1 MKKALCLLLA
11 LIFSLVVF
19 VGCQKEPQTPP
30 CETQTPLSE
39 FQFKHEYSI
48 SKLRAF
54 FGEIPYEEKMEYTEN
69 GKYIKMDEVNKKFPI
84 EFLKVSLRE
93 HQKYAVYKVKEG
105 GYYYVFWQRYIE
117 YDDDMHVIY
126 DGGISFEKSSVAET
140 HYLTPNCFCSVS
152 DFDSLVIG
160 ESTAEDVAK
169 IDPEFEMKF
178 LFSSGERSFSYLNDG
193 SIYTVYYDMLN
204 RGKSRSDYVVS
215 RKVHRTVE
223 DLKGHVPTYIAT
235 IHPEDLP

>member
-54 FGEIPYEEKMEYTEN
+54 FGEIPYEEKMEYTKN

-93 HQKYAVYKVKEG
+93 HQYYAVYKVKEG
-105 GYYYVFWQRYIE
+105 GYYYIFWYDHIE
-117 YDDDMHVIY
+117 DNGMNYTFDN
-126 DGGISFEKSSVAET
+126 SLEKCYLSNT
-140 HYLTPNCFCSVS
+140 HYLTPNCFCSAS
-152 DFDSLVIG
+152 DLKSIVVG

-169 IDPEFEMKF
+169 IDPEYEMIF
-178 LFSSGERSFSYLNDG
+178 VLSSGITSFSYLNDG
-193 SIYTVYYDMLN
+193 SIFMVIYTHSPQF
-204 RGKSRSDYVVS
+204 KSREDLTVS
-215 RKVHRTVE
+215 KWRHYTVE
-223 DLKGHVPTYIAT
+223 DLKGSMLTSIAT

>member
-1 MKKALCLLLA
+1 MKKGIILL
-11 LIFSLVVF
+11 FVF
-19 VGCQKEPQTPP
+19 LFAFLTGCQKEPQPSLNAP
-30 CETQTPLSE
+30 EVSLSE

-48 SKLRAF
+48 SELKAF
-54 FGEIPYEEKMEYTEN
+54 FGELSLEERYEYSDN
-69 GKYIKMDEVNKKFPI
+69 SDEIYMKNVNKKFPI
-84 EFLKVSLRE
+84 EYAKVSLNE
-93 HQKYAVYKVKEG
+93 NQNYAVYKVKEG
-105 GYYYVFWQRYIE
+105 GYYYVFWQRYKE
-117 YDDDMHVIY
+117 YDDEMNVIY
-126 DGGISFEKSSVAET
+126 DGGLRFDKSVAMCA

-223 DLKGHVPTYIAT
+223 DLKGHVPTYIAI

>member
-1 MKKALCLLLA
+1 MKKVLILLY
-11 LIFSLVVF
+11 VF
-19 VGCQKEPQTPP
+19 LFAFLTGCQKESQTPL

-54 FGEIPYEEKMEYTEN
+54 FGEIPYEEKMEYTKN

-105 GYYYVFWQRYIE
+105 GYYYVFWYDYRE
-117 YDDDMHVIY
+117 YDDEMNYTFD
-126 DGGISFEKSSVAET
+126 SSLEKCYLYNT
-140 HYLTPNCFCSVS
+140 HYLTPNCFCSAS
-152 DFDSLVIG
+152 DLKSIVVG

-169 IDPEFEMKF
+169 IDPEYEMIF
-178 LFSSGERSFSYLNDG
+178 GLSSGITSFSYLNDG
-193 SIYTVYYDMLN
+193 SIFMVIYTHSPQF
-204 RGKSRSDYVVS
+204 KSRKDLTVS
-215 RKVHRTVE
+215 KWRHYTVE
-223 DLKGHVPTYIAT
+223 DLHGDMLTYIST

>member
-1 MKKALCLLLA
+1 MKKI
-11 LIFSLVVF
+11 LIFIF
-19 VGCQKEPQTPP
+19 VLLFAFLTGCQKEPQTPP

-48 SKLRAF
+48 SKLRSF
-54 FGEIPYEEKMEYTEN
+54 FGELSIEEMEYYSDN
-69 GKYIKMDEVNKKFPI
+69 SKFIYMKDVNKKFPI
-84 EFLKVSLRE
+84 EYLRVSLNKY
-93 HQKYAVYKVKEG
+93 QNYAVYKVKEG